1 MNLVE
6 RLRVGTPM
14 VFGPSL
20 ADDASTSMAVPPA
33 MVLEHL
39 SRRFS
44 VGPKYL
50 TLPAPS
56 PDELLLAAAVA
67 LRAPDHAGLSPF
79 RFVRVGVHQRDR
91 LGSLFAQDA
100 VRRGHSID
108 EIERAR
114 QRAHNGP
121 ALLALVG
128 RVRTDVDE
136 VPAHEQWLCI
146 GAGLMNFLNALHM
159 MGFGAKTLSG
169 ASVRDPAIQRAF
181 CEDGECLIAWIVTGT
196 PTRNS
201 HAKRLDD
208 ATRVLTDW

>member
-6 RLRVGTPM
+6 HPRVGTLM
-14 VFGPSL
+14 VLGSAL
-20 ADDASTSMAVPPA
+20 VEDASTSMAVQPA

-44 VGPKYL
+44 IGPKYL
-50 TLPAPS
+50 TLPGPS
-56 PDELLLAAAVA
+56 PDELLQAAAVA

-100 VRRGHSID
+100 TRRGHSID
-108 EIERAR
+108 EVERAR
-114 QRAHNGP
+114 RRAHNGP

-128 RVRTDVDE
+128 RVRSDVDE

-169 ASVRDPAIQRAF
+169 ASVRDPAIQSAF
-181 CEDGECLIAWIVTGT
+181 CKDGECLVAWIVTGT
-196 PTRNS
+196 PTRSS
-201 HAKRLDD
+201 HAKRPDD